1 MLDPENLYL
10 AQAGALNKDGLRGL
24 PLVIALSHPQDAGAT
39 AGHLAEV
46 LLKELKNVPI
56 IEFDSDQLH
65 DYRARRPRIRFVEDH
80 YESPVLP
87 ELKLYA
93 VEDRLGK
100 PFLLLAGAEPDLQWQ
115 RFVKSVV
122 NIAEKLEVSVGL
134 LVSGFPMP
142 VPHTR
147 PLPVSAHGTRKDL
160 TRGISAWNPIAE
172 LPASVSSLLE
182 VSLSEAGIGTAGFA
196 INVPQYLSEAELP
209 QSALLAMEHLSMAAK
224 LSLPTDQLLDASN
237 SAQLQIAAQVEANPE
252 IGVMIGRLEENY
264 DYNIRSG
271 GSQML
276 SLAERE
282 EGKIPNRD
290 ELGAAIEAYLA
301 GLTDSD
307 T

>member
-142 VPHTR
+142 FPHTR

-237 SAQLQIAAQVEANPE
+237 SAQLQIAAQVEASPE